1 MSSGGGSGGNG
12 GRGLKIC
19 ILSGSSRTV
28 AHAYGLHQDARIVE
42 QILRETIISGGG
54 GGSGGGIKIDSI
66 EHNDAY
72 TYGTGNR
79 GTGAVDINIHLE
91 VPCRMAWR
99 YGRINIVVVNQ
110 EWWYKDAWKW
120 VTEPREKGGADLF
133 LFKTQYARS
142 MFPELEDSRVRV
154 VAWRPGTEI
163 SNGLSFLNDN
173 KKNAFLYLLGASAN
187 KAAAAAIVC
196 GAWRAEW
203 PPLHVYGSKMI
214 MDNLRGLYGDAAERG
229 VFLLDK
235 YESESERVKAQ
246 ANYKYHV
253 VASAAEGFGYTFA
266 EAAAVGALPLWTDI
280 GVYKELYGSVMGDVG
295 KIDCRVVDLSGAD
308 MPFPDKPVMFK
319 VEDVV
324 RAVESLLGLSKED
337 HKSLSG
343 KLRHLSTVR
352 IKEFRNGCRSLLKS
366 AIKLLFVPGNTAAY
380 PPKVPA
386 VADFPH
392 VAIVTLTH
400 NRPKWFA
407 NMANNILKSDYP
419 TDKLTWIIADDSD
432 GNGRVD
438 GAVAKFQSAN
448 PFIRVRY
455 LSMPKKLPIGE
466 KRNKA
471 CLAAPGEASVFMMM
485 DDDDHY
491 PVSSIRARMA
501 YLTEPG
507 VECVYCSTLPMYD
520 AKNYISAMNV
530 PPLNLAPAER
540 VSEASLAFTRKFF
553 EEGRFPSSVSVAE
566 GEGFIVGREH
576 LTAEISPRGI
586 IVSFLHG
593 KNATSR
599 RVPESTE
606 PNGCHYGFSD
616 EFFTYI
622 SELALD

>member
-1 MSSGGGSGGNG
+1 MSSGGS
-12 GRGLKIC
+12 GRGLRIC

-42 QILRETIISGGG
+42 QILREAISGGS
-54 GGSGGGIKIDSI
+54 GSSGSSGIKIDSI

-72 TYGTGNR
+72 TYGTSHR
-79 GTGAVDINIHLE
+79 GIGAVDINIHLE

-110 EWWYKDAWKW
+110 EWWYTDAWKW
-120 VTEPREKGGADLF
+120 VTEPRERGGADLF
-133 LFKTQYARS
+133 IFKTRYARAL
-142 MFPELEDSRVRV
+142 FPEVEDVRARVIP
-154 VAWRPGTEI
+154 WRPGTEI
-163 SNGLSFLNDN
+163 SNGLSYLND
-173 KKNAFLYLLGASAN
+173 KKKEAFLYLIGASAN
-187 KAAAAAIVC
+187 KAAAATIIV
-196 GAWRAEW
+196 GSWRSEW

-214 MDNLRGLYGDAAERG
+214 MDNLRSVFKDAESRG
-229 VFLLDK
+229 VELRDK
-235 YESESERVKAQ
+235 YESESDRVKAQ
-246 ANYKYHV
+246 ADYKYHV

-266 EAAAVGALPLWTDI
+266 EAAAVGALPLWTNI
-280 GVYKELYGSVMGDVG
+280 GVYSELYGGVLGDVG
-295 KIDCRVVDLSGAD
+295 RIECRLIEDTEIA
-308 MPFPDKPVMFK
+308 FPDKPVIFG
-319 VEDVV
+319 VDDVV
-324 RAVESLLGLSKED
+324 RGVESLIKMSKED
-337 HKSLSG
+337 QKSLSG
-343 KLRHLSTVR
+343 KLRHLSTTR
-352 IKEFRNGCRSLLKS
+352 IKEFRSNCRSLIKS
-366 AIKLLFVPGNTAAY
+366 AIKLLMMPGMNATY

-392 VAIVTLTH
+392 VAVITLTH

-432 GNGRVD
+432 SVGRVD

-471 CLAAPGEASVFMMM
+471 CLAAPGEVSVFVMM

-520 AKNYISAMNV
+520 AKRYISAMNV
-530 PPLNLAPAER
+530 PPLNLAPNER

-553 EEGRFPSSVSVAE
+553 EGGRFPSSVSVAE
-566 GEGFIVGREH
+566 GEAFIAGREH
-576 LTAEISPRGI
+576 LTAEVSPRGI

-593 KNATSR
+593 SNSTSR
-599 RVPESTE
+599 NVPESTE

-622 SELALD
+622 SELAL